1 MNSAEFEAL
10 FCDVPR
16 LTAEEV
22 AAFLGRVDGCWSCCR
37 IARGRG
43 YRDTRGGICG
53 ALAGVG
59 AHKLAPRAQRAHR
72 AEARDLGGDDG
83 ATEAAQEGAMS
94 LKRGDRTFL
103 HLLRRSL

>member
-22 AAFLGRVDGCWSCCR
+22 AAFLSEWTVVGVAAESREDAATA
-37 IARGRG
+37 IPA
-43 YRDTRGGICG
+43 
-53 ALAGVG
+53 AGFAEHSPAPG
-59 AHKLAPRAQRAHR
+59 AHKLAPRAHR

-103 HLLRRSL
+103 HLLRRSR